1 MELLRGRKGLI
12 FGVANERSYAW
23 HIARALLDAGAC
35 CAFSCLPG
43 ERNEA
48 RARFAIEALEVEF
61 DPWIRPCDA
70 SRDGDLDRLFLE
82 YERDHDRLD
91 FLIHSIAY
99 ADKQW
104 LEPGRFAETPRA
116 DFLQAI
122 DLSAYTF
129 VAMAHRARPMMKA
142 SGGGTMLAMTYIG
155 SERVVPGY
163 NVMGVAKAALEC
175 SARYLAADLGRDGIR
190 VNTISGGPLRTLA
203 SSAIK
208 GFRSILSHDERRSPL
223 GRKVEGGDVGGAAVW
238 LVSDWGRGVTG
249 ETIHVDCGVRM
260 MGI

>member
-1 MELLRGRKGLI
+1 MDLLRGRKGLI
-12 FGVANERSYAW
+12 VGVANERSYAW
-23 HIARALLDAGAC
+23 HIARALLDAGAY

-43 ERNEA
+43 DKNEA

-61 DPWIRPCDA
+61 DPWIMPCDA
-70 SRDGDLDRLFLE
+70 SRDGDLDRLFFE
-82 YERDHDRLD
+82 YEKAHDRLD
-91 FLIHSIAY
+91 FLVHSIAW
-99 ADKQW
+99 ADKRW
-104 LEPGRFAETPRA
+104 LEPGRFAETPRE

-122 DLSAYTF
+122 DISAWTF
-129 VAMAHRARPMMKA
+129 VGMAHRAHPLMKA
-142 SGGGTMLAMTYIG
+142 SGGGAMLSMTYLG

-175 SARYLAADLGRDGIR
+175 STRYLAAELGEDGIR

-208 GFRSILSHDERRSPL
+208 GFRSILSHDEKRAPLRR
-223 GRKVEGGDVGGAAVW
+223 RVEGADVGGTAVF

-249 ETIHVDCGVRM
+249 ETIHVDCGVHM
-260 MGI
+260 MGV